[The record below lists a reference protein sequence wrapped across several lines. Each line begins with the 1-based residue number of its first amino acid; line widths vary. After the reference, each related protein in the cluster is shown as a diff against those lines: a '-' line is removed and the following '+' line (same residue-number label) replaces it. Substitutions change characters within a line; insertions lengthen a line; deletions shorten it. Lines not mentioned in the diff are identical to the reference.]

1 MLPVIMNNLQQSGK
15 TNIVYSLLRPNVV
28 WKSISDYVYAVLLLE
43 KEASFVIMT
52 VNFKSY

>member
-43 KEASFVIMT
+43 KEASLAIMT